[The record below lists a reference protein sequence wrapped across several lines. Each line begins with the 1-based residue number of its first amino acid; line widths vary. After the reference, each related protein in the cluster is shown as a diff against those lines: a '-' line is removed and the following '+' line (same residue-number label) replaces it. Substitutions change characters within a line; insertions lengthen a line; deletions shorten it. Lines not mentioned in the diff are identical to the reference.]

1 MKILFFS
8 THDFEKNYLLKENK
22 YGFDIDFISDP
33 LNINT
38 VSKAKKYEAICIFTC
53 DDASKEVLIELS
65 NYGIKFIA
73 VRATGYD
80 NIDLPIAFSL
90 GLKVANVPE
99 YSPNAIAEHTIGI
112 ALALNRKLKTTI
124 IQMEKNDFSID
135 NLIGFDMNKKTVGVI
150 GTGKIG
156 RIVCKIFSSFGCK
169 ILANDITKNSKLEK
183 EYNVKYTSLLSLCE
197 ESDIISIHTPL
208 NEKTQHLIDEQ
219 LLSKMKNNVMIIN
232 TARGAIVNTE
242 DLIQYLKSG
251 KIGYYG
257 ADVYEFEKN
266 IFFKNIKNEIIKDK
280 MLLELKNMKNVLI
293 TPHQAFATVEALEGI
308 AKTTFFNFKCWKNK
322 VETKNDLFKMK
333 VEINKV

>member
-208 NEKTQHLIDEQ
+208 NEKTKHLIDEQ
-219 LLSKMKNNVMIIN
+219 LLRRMKNNVMIIN
-232 TARGAIVNTE
+232 TARGAIVNTV
-242 DLIQYLKSG
+242 DLIQNLKSG
-251 KIGYYG
+251 QIGYYG

-266 IFFKNIKNEIIKDK
+266 IFFRNMTNEIIEDK
-280 MLLELKNMKNVLI
+280 LYLELKKMKNVLI
-293 TPHQAFATVEALEGI
+293 TPHQAFATVEALESI
-308 AKTTFFNFKCWKNK
+308 AKTTFYNFKCWKNK
-322 VETKNDLFKMK
+322 VETNNDLLKIK
-333 VEINKV
+333 VQMNQV